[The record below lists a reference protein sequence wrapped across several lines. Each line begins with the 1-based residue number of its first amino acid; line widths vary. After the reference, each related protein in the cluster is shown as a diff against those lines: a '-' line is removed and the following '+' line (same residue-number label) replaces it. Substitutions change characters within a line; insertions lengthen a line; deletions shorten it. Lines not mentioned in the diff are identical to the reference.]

1 MYSFPSTDLSIF
13 PAHNFFD
20 TVQTCRN
27 SEQIYQIFIRS
38 IGLEAKGIVISSSVK
53 PLVKITKHFQS
64 HAASC
69 CIIRLTFAC
78 LPWLADK
85 PLLHLPAA
93 WLWQQHTQRPSP
105 SLRGK
110 LVTFGFS
117 FFMEEL
123 STIIPSSSWGKFC
136 QNSSGALEQQRSR
149 LKT

>member
-20 TVQTCRN
+20 KVETCRN

-38 IGLEAKGIVISSSVK
+38 ISLEAQGIMISWSVK
-53 PLVKITKHFQS
+53 PLVKITKQFPIPCSILLH
-64 HAASC
+64 HPGD
-69 CIIRLTFAC
+69 IC
-78 LPWLADK
+78 LPWLAEK

-105 SLRGK
+105 SFRGK

-123 STIIPSSSWGKFC
+123 STIIPSSSWGKIC
-136 QNSSGALEQQRSR
+136 QVPWSNDHQV
-149 LKT
+149 T